1 MYSCVLFCFSK
12 KRGRPKVITDT
23 MRIWE
28 KEPSPRIGLP
38 FRRYSV
44 PEAVMRKYALSRS
57 QTSASDV
64 MTNPTPSV
72 PSITTSQGS
81 AIKRMSNK
89 ACQTSDGETTGN
101 SPRNVSK
108 PSSEMCEIPAVN
120 ITFSSNNVMTDGEIF
135 SKHSS
140 NSEFSQSE
148 EVLDCFITKRNAYGS
163 ELSLPG
169 AVTESNIFLTVPES
183 PIDFHEKIPN
193 MVVEDDCM
201 IRTDVIKCTLTANS
215 ANDSRQNV
223 ALPEEESL
231 ASSLQK
237 TDANN
242 KREKFTKSKSKSVPE
257 SRAVLV
263 KETRKSGS
271 ANNRYVSRLFVN
283 NAAMSADISVFME
296 DTPTPA
302 FTCHTY
308 DSKGNMSECYITDC
322 DMCNAEGRKCCSIDD
337 SGSQSFSFTSPEITS
352 TNELKSSSDFMTS
365 SITLDQT
372 VSDRTLSTQD
382 STMSLTSI
390 TPENADVKNYINLN
404 ISPSLVIHSESS
416 ILGMVSVKRKTKDLE
431 IHHPSEVSFNDSLKP
446 LDSESCQILENKPS
460 NEYNGSQANNEL
472 NNNNSK
478 VVLLENTIK
487 ESHECNQT
495 SQLNLSQISS
505 SEFVTTNNKLDIRNT
520 EINNIEITSTK
531 QNPGSY
537 ETNYLYL
544 TEDESGTIRDD
555 TIKDSCDDS
564 FGLTKNNFE
573 MDTLATTAS
582 AEDDSNLLEHLGFC
596 EDLSQLL
603 YKPTA
608 YTTCAAKSDLKET
621 SSQENFCGNT
631 KYELILKD
639 ISNKTNFKGNVM
651 PKIEEAEL
659 TLPYN
664 ESQIEMLP
672 MLGTDVE
679 IIIPQNIVS
688 TNINDKSN
696 HLNEKT
702 PKEEDT
708 NDLPSEEATS
718 IGSVAGGTYWDLP
731 GKELVIP
738 RFSALPRTISM
749 IVNTSSIDC
758 SSDSDL
764 SLSDSLED
772 SKSNDKSKGLDLFQK
787 YDNRL
792 VRGDIIALLPEENEC
807 SRKLS
812 NGAKAYF
819 LSLTGEEGEIKIE
832 SIPEELKQKLIKR
845 DKQIKKHSY
854 NLTNQS
860 KSKTCTKRNRK
871 EIICINTNSSHTV
884 SAKTIHLTKTG
895 NRLSKFTQW
904 EDLGSSKESTCSETL
919 VPSDFS
925 DKDVSTVLEEGDL
938 RGQKMKDAST
948 SPHSLKTLN
957 NCGTNHIDRWL
968 DTVNSKYTCC
978 DANDEDKRHAI
989 NACQTVEN
997 GGTTRLVDKW
1007 VQCEDMPHVDSV
1019 IDKEISDILID
1030 NYNYDNLEQGI
1041 DSSHFKCIEHQ
1052 IPRSKNNFT
1061 QVSQND
1067 LTKKTHINDNRNSC
1081 YEDSLKSKRT
1091 NNEQDEKVFQ
1101 NNDCTDEKHTPDDSR
1116 TIELHS
1122 SEPPI
1127 DNNCDSLE
1135 PGINLSNKNYDI
1147 NNEGE
1152 ELRCRTPVF
1161 GEHSLV
1167 KNERS
1172 NSSDSI
1178 TIGKNCSKPNMK
1190 TSPTR
1195 RPGNLS
1201 SRFRQKFE
1209 VIPEEKSGSIE
1220 SSNDEK
1226 KNPVATKGRRASM
1239 SHEINT
1245 TNTKVRERKSSTS
1258 GTDKQE
1264 NVECEPVRNVE
1275 TSQIEMS
1282 DYHRRHTIHGNIASK
1297 NTQPDTNSYLF
1308 ERNEQ
1313 SRRHTIHGSLALSPK
1328 DSMIKQL
1335 NLLGGTLLKGRVIG
1349 KQSGV
1354 MFGRFRPVNEE
1365 TQVQKDER
1373 SLVEEH
1379 IERLKRDVSKGRE
1392 ALAVAKTEEQEELL
1406 TLSKG
1411 WINFYLLR
1419 DSQEMCSENS
1429 IDDEGRH
1436 TFHHMFGDYCT
1447 RMFVLKRYKHVERK
1461 IFDKLHCG
1469 VFHRACG
1476 VEL

>member
-1 MYSCVLFCFSK
+1 
-12 KRGRPKVITDT
+12 

-28 KEPSPRIGLP
+28 KEASARIGLP
-38 FRRYSV
+38 YRRYSV

-72 PSITTSQGS
+72 PSISTSQGS
-81 AIKRMSNK
+81 AVRRMSNK
-89 ACQTSDGETTGN
+89 ACQTSDGENIEN
-101 SPRNVSK
+101 SAGNVSK
-108 PSSEMCEIPAVN
+108 PSSEICEIPAVN
-120 ITFSSNNVMTDGEIF
+120 ITFSSNNIITDGEVF

-148 EVLDCFITKRNAYGS
+148 EVVDCFITKRNAYGS
-163 ELSLPG
+163 ELNLPG
-169 AVTESNIFLTVPES
+169 AVTESNMFLTVPES
-183 PIDFHEKIPN
+183 PMDYHERIPKT
-193 MVVEDDCM
+193 VVEEDCL
-201 IRTDVIKCTLTANS
+201 IRTDVIQCTLTAYS
-215 ANDSRQNV
+215 ANDSNDSRQNA
-223 ALPEEESL
+223 ALAEEESL
-231 ASSLQK
+231 ESSLQK
-237 TDANN
+237 TEANN

-257 SRAVLV
+257 SRTVLV
-263 KETRKSGS
+263 KEPQRSGS
-271 ANNRYVSRLFVN
+271 ANSRCVSRLVVN
-283 NAAMSADISVFME
+283 SADISVFME
-296 DTPTPA
+296 DTPTPV
-302 FTCHTY
+302 FTCHT
-308 DSKGNMSECYITDC
+308 GNMSECYITDC
-322 DMCNAEGRKCCSIDD
+322 DMCNAEGRKCCSLDD
-337 SGSQSFSFTSPEITS
+337 SGSQSFSFTSPEIIS

-390 TPENADVKNYINLN
+390 TPENGDVKNYMNLN
-404 ISPSLVIHSESS
+404 ISPTLVINSESS
-416 ILGMVSVKRKTKDLE
+416 ILGMVCVKRKTRDLE
-431 IHHPSEVSFNDSLKP
+431 IYGPSEISVNDSLKP
-446 LDSESCQILENKPS
+446 LDLIQPESCQVLENKNKTS
-460 NEYNGSQANNEL
+460 NEYNGSQTNTEL
-472 NNNNSK
+472 NNNNTK
-478 VVLLENTIK
+478 NVLIESTFK
-487 ESHECNQT
+487 ESNQRNQT

-505 SEFVTTNNKLDIRNT
+505 SEVVVTSNKLDIRNT
-520 EINNIEITSTK
+520 EMNNVEITSTEQK
-531 QNPGSY
+531 LGNY
-537 ETNYLYL
+537 DTNYLYL
-544 TEDESGTIRDD
+544 TEDESGTIRD

-564 FGLTKNNFE
+564 FGPTKENFE
-573 MDTLATTAS
+573 MDSSAVTAS

-608 YTTCAAKSDLKET
+608 SSISAVKNDLKET

-664 ESQIEMLP
+664 ESQNEMLP
-672 MLGTDVE
+672 MLKTDVE
-679 IIIPQNIVS
+679 IVLPHNVTS
-688 TNINDKSN
+688 INDKSN
-696 HLNEKT
+696 HLKEKT

-708 NDLPSEEATS
+708 NELPPEEATS

-772 SKSNDKSKGLDLFQK
+772 SKSSDKSKGLDLFHK

-832 SIPEELKQKLIKR
+832 SIPEELKQKLMKR
-845 DKQIKKHSY
+845 DKQIKKHS

-860 KSKTCTKRNRK
+860 KSKTCPKRNRK
-871 EIICINTNSSHTV
+871 EIICINTNSSHTI
-884 SAKTIHLTKTG
+884 SAKTIHLTKTE

-904 EDLGSSKESTCSETL
+904 EELGSSKESTCSETL

-938 RGQKMKDAST
+938 GGQQTKDAST
-948 SPHSLKTLN
+948 SPHNLKTLN
-957 NCGTNHIDRWL
+957 NLETNHIDRWL

-978 DANDEDKRHAI
+978 DANDEDKIHAT
-989 NACQTVEN
+989 NACQTAIN

-1019 IDKEISDILID
+1019 IDKEISDLLID
-1030 NYNYDNLEQGI
+1030 NFKTDNVEQGI
-1041 DSSHFKCIEHQ
+1041 DSNRFKCIEHQ
-1052 IPRSKNNFT
+1052 VPWSKNNFT

-1067 LTKKTHINDNRNSC
+1067 LTKKDNKNSN

-1091 NNEQDEKVFQ
+1091 INEQDEKVFQ
-1101 NNDCTDEKHTPDDSR
+1101 YNNCTDEKHTPDDSR
-1116 TIELHS
+1116 TIEYLS
-1122 SEPPI
+1122 SEPPSS
-1127 DNNCDSLE
+1127 DNNCDSFE
-1135 PGINLSNKNYDI
+1135 PGVNVSSKNDDS

-1172 NSSDSI
+1172 NASDSI
-1178 TIGKNCSKPNMK
+1178 TIGKNSSKPNLK

-1245 TNTKVRERKSSTS
+1245 INTKVRERKSSTS
-1258 GTDKQE
+1258 GTDRQE
-1264 NVECEPVRNVE
+1264 NVECDNVRNIE

-1297 NTQPDTNSYLF
+1297 NIQPETNSYLY

-1379 IERLKRDVSKGRE
+1379 IERLKRDASKGRE

-1419 DSQEMCSENS
+1419 DSQEMGSENS
-1429 IDDEGRH
+1429 IDDEGKH
-1436 TFHHMFGDYCT
+1436 TFHHFLFGDYCT
-1447 RMFVLKRYKHVERK
+1447 GTR
-1461 IFDKLHCG
+1461 I
-1469 VFHRACG
+1469 
-1476 VEL
+1476 

>member
-1 MYSCVLFCFSK
+1 
-12 KRGRPKVITDT
+12 
-23 MRIWE
+23 
-28 KEPSPRIGLP
+28 
-38 FRRYSV
+38 
-44 PEAVMRKYALSRS
+44 MRKYALSRS

-89 ACQTSDGETTGN
+89 ACQTSDGEIIGN
-101 SPRNVSK
+101 SPANVSK

-120 ITFSSNNVMTDGEIF
+120 ITISSDNIMTDGEVF

-148 EVLDCFITKRNAYGS
+148 EVLDFFITKRNAYGS

-169 AVTESNIFLTVPES
+169 AVTESSMFLTVPVS
-183 PIDFHEKIPN
+183 PIDFHETIPK
-193 MVVEDDCM
+193 MVVEDDCL
-201 IRTDVIKCTLTANS
+201 IRTDVIKCTLTAYS
-215 ANDSRQNV
+215 ANDSEDSRQN
-223 ALPEEESL
+223 AAILDEG
-231 ASSLQK
+231 SLQSSQQI
-237 TDANN
+237 TETNS

-271 ANNRYVSRLFVN
+271 ANNRSVSRLVVN
-283 NAAMSADISVFME
+283 SADMSADISVFVE

-337 SGSQSFSFTSPEITS
+337 SGSQSFSFTSPEMIS

-390 TPENADVKNYINLN
+390 TPENGDVKNYIMSLN
-404 ISPSLVIHSESS
+404 ISPTLVINSESS

-431 IHHPSEVSFNDSLKP
+431 IHRPSEVSFNDSLKL
-446 LDSESCQILENKPS
+446 LDPIRPESCEVLESKNKPS
-460 NEYNGSQANNEL
+460 NVNNESQTNKEL
-472 NNNNSK
+472 NNNNNI
-478 VVLLENTIK
+478 VLLESTFK

-495 SQLNLSQISS
+495 SEHNLSQS
-505 SEFVTTNNKLDIRNT
+505 SEVVMSNTLDIRNT
-520 EINNIEITSTK
+520 ETNNMEITSTNQK
-531 QNPGSY
+531 VGSY
-537 ETNYLYL
+537 DTNYLYL
-544 TEDESGTIRDD
+544 TEDESGTIHD
-555 TIKDSCDDS
+555 TIKESCEDS
-564 FGLTKNNFE
+564 FGLTKENIE
-573 MDTLATTAS
+573 MVPLAVTAS

-608 YTTCAAKSDLKET
+608 STTCAVKSDLKET

-639 ISNKTNFKGNVM
+639 ISTKANFKGNVM
-651 PKIEEAEL
+651 PKLEEAEL
-659 TLPYN
+659 TMPYN
-664 ESQIEMLP
+664 ESQNETLP

-679 IIIPQNIVS
+679 IIIPQNITS
-688 TNINDKSN
+688 NNINDKPN
-696 HLNEKT
+696 HLYEKT

-708 NDLPSEEATS
+708 NELPSEEATS

-772 SKSNDKSKGLDLFQK
+772 SKSSDKSKGLDLFHK

-807 SRKLS
+807 SRQLS

-832 SIPEELKQKLIKR
+832 SIPEELKKKLIKR

-854 NLTNQS
+854 NLTTLGNQS
-860 KSKTCTKRNRK
+860 KSKTCPKRNRK
-871 EIICINTNSSHTV
+871 EIICLNTSSSHTI

-938 RGQKMKDAST
+938 GGQKTKDAST
-948 SPHSLKTLN
+948 SPHNLKALN
-957 NCGTNHIDRWL
+957 NFGTNHIDRWL

-978 DANDEDKRHAI
+978 DT
-989 NACQTVEN
+989 NACQTDVH
-997 GGTTRLVDKW
+997 GGRTILVDKW
-1007 VQCEDMPHVDSV
+1007 VQCEDMPHVDSA
-1019 IDKEISDILID
+1019 IDKEISDLLID
-1030 NYNYDNLEQGI
+1030 NFNTDKFEQGI
-1041 DSSHFKCIEHQ
+1041 DSTRFKCIEHQ
-1052 IPRSKNNFT
+1052 VPWSKHSCT
-1061 QVSQND
+1061 QVSNSD
-1067 LTKKTHINDNRNSC
+1067 LTKKAHVNDSKNI
-1081 YEDSLKSKRT
+1081 YDEDSLKSKRT
-1091 NNEQDEKVFQ
+1091 INEQVEKVFQ
-1101 NNDCTDEKHTPDDSR
+1101 YNCTDEKHTPDDSR
-1116 TIELHS
+1116 TVELLT
-1122 SEPPI
+1122 SELPS

-1135 PGINLSNKNYDI
+1135 SGVKSSNNNDDS

-1152 ELRCRTPVF
+1152 ELRCRTPVL
-1161 GEHSLV
+1161 GEQPLV

-1172 NSSDSI
+1172 NASDNI
-1178 TIGKNCSKPNMK
+1178 TIGKNCTKPNLK

-1226 KNPVATKGRRASM
+1226 KIPVVTRARRASM

-1245 TNTKVRERKSSTS
+1245 TSTKSRERKSSTS

-1264 NVECEPVRNVE
+1264 DVECDHVRNIE

-1297 NTQPDTNSYLF
+1297 NIQPDTNSYLF

-1328 DSMIKQL
+1328 ESMIKQL

-1419 DSQEMCSENS
+1419 DSQEMGSENS
-1429 IDDEGRH
+1429 IDEEGKH
-1436 TFHHMFGDYCT
+1436 TSHHLYGDYCN
-1447 RMFVLKRYKHVERK
+1447 RMFIVFKR
-1461 IFDKLHCG
+1461 DKLVGC
-1469 VFHRACG
+1469 RS
-1476 VEL
+1476 